1 MLLVSEKMAALAGA
15 AANVIVPVDELPPI
29 KYWGL
34 RASELCGAVTAAIPP
49 GKGRYSGSP
58 IFNNVHFS
66 HFVLR
71 KTASPTFAPSNRFRN
86 MASGWP
92 RPPNSG
98 SDMVPP
104 VTVMPLMTAFADQF
118 VPPRGSY
125 ADALSR

>member
-1 MLLVSEKMAALAGA
+1 MVTIAGTDARLGVLLVSENGVPPGGAG

-34 RASELCGAVTAAIPP
+34 RASELCGALTAAIPP

-71 KTASPTFAPSNRFRN
+71 RTASPTLPPSNRFRN

-92 RPPNSG
+92 KPPNSG
-98 SDMVPP
+98 
-104 VTVMPLMTAFADQF
+104 
-118 VPPRGSY
+118 
-125 ADALSR
+125 